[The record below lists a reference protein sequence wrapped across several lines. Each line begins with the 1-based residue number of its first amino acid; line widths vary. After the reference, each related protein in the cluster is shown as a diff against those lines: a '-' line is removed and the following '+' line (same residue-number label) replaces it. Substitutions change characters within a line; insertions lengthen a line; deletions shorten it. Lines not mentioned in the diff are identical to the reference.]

1 MGLTSE
7 IYLTKKFISKEEWLE
22 LINTISNYNGFLR
35 KWKII
40 ITNDR
45 NQIRYFVKTRCSLP
59 ATINNLNS
67 FLLKPT
73 KEIKATKQNY
83 TLLFLPKVG
92 SSIIDLINYS
102 EIRNKGTLEYL
113 EISFL
118 KLYEDKI
125 KSKIRFYLN
134 KNGVTK
140 KYNVIFAIP
149 TSILSADFEGNKRY
163 FYKSSPKYLEINK
176 ILHLLI
182 TELGYNLG
190 GLATGLGISSV
201 VIALAAQDI
210 AKSFLAGISII
221 SDRPFEIGDY
231 ITVGDLSGTVEDI
244 TFRTTRIRNADDQ
257 VIVLPNSVLT
267 DNNIINSSKRD
278 CRRFRIVLTLEL
290 DTPLEKVTQ
299 LTENIKL
306 ALTTHPQVIN
316 ETVKVFFETISADGI
331 DLSIDLKTSAL
342 EYVDYLK
349 FKEEINYTLLDMV
362 NQAKI
367 GLAYPS
373 QSIYLKKD

>member
-1 MGLTSE
+1 MKFLNEILDFFKNLTIENAIDIGIGLAIIVIFKIISSSLAY
-7 IYLTKKFISKEEWLE
+7 IIVKMFKFKIKYKNK
-22 LINTISNYNGFLR
+22 IKNNGFYKPL
-35 KWKII
+35 KSF
-40 ITNDR
+40 
-45 NQIRYFVKTRCSLP
+45 FVILGIYIGFMVLKLP
-59 ATINNLNS
+59 ADVFAGITKIFKICVILLATKGFSNLFDSNSESFAKLREKLNFDGNDTTINFFS
-67 FLLKPT
+67 KVA
-73 KEIKATKQNY
+73 KALIY
-83 TLLFLPKVG
+83 
-92 SSIIDLINYS
+92 IIAGFI
-102 EIRNKGTLEYL
+102 
-113 EISFL
+113 
-118 KLYEDKI
+118 
-125 KSKIRFYLN
+125 
-134 KNGVTK
+134 
-140 KYNVIFAIP
+140 
-149 TSILSADFEGNKRY
+149 
-163 FYKSSPKYLEINK
+163 
-176 ILHLLI
+176 LI

-190 GLATGLGISSV
+190 GLATGLVISSV

-244 TFRTTRIRNADDQ
+244 TFRTTRIRNADNQ
-257 VIVLPNSVLT
+257 VIVIPNSVLT
-267 DNNIINSSKRD
+267 DNNIINSSKRES
-278 CRRFRIVLTLEL
+278 RRFFTVLTLEL

>member
-1 MGLTSE
+1 MKFLNEILDFFKNLTIENAVDIGIGLAIIVIFKIISSP
-7 IYLTKKFISKEEWLE
+7 IAYMIVKMFKFKVKDKNKIK
-22 LINTISNYNGFLR
+22 NNGFYKPL
-35 KWKII
+35 KSF
-40 ITNDR
+40 
-45 NQIRYFVKTRCSLP
+45 FVILGIYIGFMVLKLP
-59 ATINNLNS
+59 ADVFAGITKIFKICVILLATKGFSNLFDSNSESFAKLREKLNFDGNDTTINFFS
-67 FLLKPT
+67 KVA
-73 KEIKATKQNY
+73 KALIY
-83 TLLFLPKVG
+83 
-92 SSIIDLINYS
+92 IIAGFI
-102 EIRNKGTLEYL
+102 
-113 EISFL
+113 
-118 KLYEDKI
+118 
-125 KSKIRFYLN
+125 
-134 KNGVTK
+134 
-140 KYNVIFAIP
+140 
-149 TSILSADFEGNKRY
+149 
-163 FYKSSPKYLEINK
+163 
-176 ILHLLI
+176 LI

-244 TFRTTRIRNADDQ
+244 TFRTTRIRNADNQ
-257 VIVLPNSVLT
+257 VIVIPNSVLT
-267 DNNIINSSKRD
+267 DNNIINSSKRES
-278 CRRFRIVLTLEL
+278 RRFFTVLTLEL

>member
-1 MGLTSE
+1 MKFLNEILDFFKNLTIENAVDIGIGLAIIVIFKIISSP
-7 IYLTKKFISKEEWLE
+7 IAYMIVKMFKFKVKDKNKIK
-22 LINTISNYNGFLR
+22 NNGFYKPL
-35 KWKII
+35 KSF
-40 ITNDR
+40 
-45 NQIRYFVKTRCSLP
+45 FVILGIYIGFMVLKLP
-59 ATINNLNS
+59 ADIFAVITKIFKICVILLATKGFSNLFDSNSESFAKLREKLNFDGNDTTINFFS
-67 FLLKPT
+67 KVA
-73 KEIKATKQNY
+73 KALIY
-83 TLLFLPKVG
+83 
-92 SSIIDLINYS
+92 IIAGFI
-102 EIRNKGTLEYL
+102 
-113 EISFL
+113 
-118 KLYEDKI
+118 
-125 KSKIRFYLN
+125 
-134 KNGVTK
+134 
-140 KYNVIFAIP
+140 
-149 TSILSADFEGNKRY
+149 
-163 FYKSSPKYLEINK
+163 
-176 ILHLLI
+176 LI

-278 CRRFRIVLTLEL
+278 CRRFRSVLTLEL